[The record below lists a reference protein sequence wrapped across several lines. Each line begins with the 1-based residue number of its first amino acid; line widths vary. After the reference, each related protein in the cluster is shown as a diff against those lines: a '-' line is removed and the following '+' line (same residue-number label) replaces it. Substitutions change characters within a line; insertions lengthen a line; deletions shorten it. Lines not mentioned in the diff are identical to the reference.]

1 MQDRATGLSAP
12 GGYTMI
18 RTTGSGRLR
27 AIMLGTAG
35 WAALAGAAVAQDA
48 TPAAADPAQASSVED
63 IIVTA
68 TRQSRRLEEV
78 PAAVTAV
85 SAQQIERSGVTKL
98 MDAAQVAP
106 GLQIQKNGYTTQPSL
121 RGVTTLTSGY
131 GFENNVALYIDGFY
145 QPDSVAINGDLV
157 NINQV
162 EILKGPQ
169 GTLYGRNA
177 TGGAILIN
185 TREPSNTFGGR
196 IQASYGRFNERAV
209 QGYVSGPLSDIAA
222 FSLAGSVRRSDG
234 WIRDL
239 GSDGPGP
246 DGYDA
251 APQINDSLRAK
262 LRLTPSEKVTFTL
275 GYNYARVLDAVGL
288 VYTVYDHASP
298 ALPTPPLR
306 ATERDTASNNDRA
319 DNEARLH
326 EGTLKT
332 QINTDIGVLTLR
344 TSYGERETRIAYDFD
359 ASKSQ
364 ITYGVIP
371 ATQKTFQQSA
381 DWNIDVWD
389 NLDLIIG
396 AQYFRDDIDI
406 HGQQTFGAGV
416 LRTTD
421 YTRLKADAY
430 AAYIDATYNFGRL
443 ALTAGL
449 RYSSE
454 DKSVSYYQVANLSTV
469 TPVLPAARDATFTA
483 STPHLI
489 ARYEIAPRTNVYAS
503 FGQGYRSGVFQNQV
517 ASNPAF
523 VLPIQPEEI
532 TAYEIGFKT
541 VQSAFRFDT
550 AAFFY
555 DYTNIQVGVTVPN
568 PVSGVGVINTILN
581 AKGAEIYGAEAQI
594 TWTPLTDLNVIGGL
608 SLLHAEYTD
617 FTNATGTGFNPVTG
631 LNVGGQTQDW
641 TGQEMARAPASSA
654 SLQIDYGFDLA
665 GGRARAALNGSY
677 TASYVVNNPS
687 LFGPLAG
694 ADATRQRYRQDGYGL
709 LNAQASWTTP
719 NDAITVTVFA
729 TNLTDTRYRLVTSG
743 GSFGDYRQF
752 SQPRSAGIRLGYAF

>member
-1 MQDRATGLSAP
+1 MTNRRTGPALTS
-12 GGYTMI
+12 I
-18 RTTGSGRLR
+18 
-27 AIMLGTAG
+27 
-35 WAALAGAAVAQDA
+35 ALATTSFVALMSTASLASAQTTAAPSPQDPA
-48 TPAAADPAQASSVED
+48 PAAQEAASSVED

-85 SAQQIERSGVTKL
+85 GGQQIERSGVTKL
-98 MDAAQVAP
+98 MDAAQLAP

-121 RGVTTLTSGY
+121 RGVTSLTSGY
-131 GFENNVALYIDGFY
+131 GFENNVAIYIDGFY

-157 NINQV
+157 NIAQV

-196 IQASYGRFNERAV
+196 IQASYARFNERGV
-209 QGYVSGPLSDIAA
+209 QGYVSGPLSDWAA
-222 FSLAGSVRRSDG
+222 FSLAGSARRSDG
-234 WIRDL
+234 YIRDL
-239 GSDGPGP
+239 GTDGQGTG
-246 DGYDA
+246 GYDA
-251 APQINDSLRAK
+251 APQINDSLRGK
-262 LRLTPSEKVTFTL
+262 LRLTPTPRATFTL

-288 VYTVYDHASP
+288 VYTIYDHASP
-298 ALPTPPLR
+298 AIPTPPLR
-306 ATERDTASNNDRA
+306 ATQPDTATNNDRA
-319 DNEARLH
+319 DNEATLN
-326 EGTLKT
+326 EGTLKS
-332 QINTDIGVLTLR
+332 QIDTGIGELTLR
-344 TSYGERETRIAYDFD
+344 TSYGQRETRIAYDFD
-359 ASKSQ
+359 GSKSP

-371 ATQKTFQQSA
+371 ASQKTFQQSA
-381 DWNIDVWD
+381 DWNLDLLD
-389 NLDLIIG
+389 NLDLIVG
-396 AQYFRDDIDI
+396 AQYFHDDIDI
-406 HGQQTFGAGV
+406 HGQETYGAGV

-421 YTRLKADAY
+421 FTRLKAEAY
-430 AAYIDATYNFGRL
+430 AAYVDATYNFGRL

-454 DKSVSYYQVANLSTV
+454 DKSVAYYQVANLSTI
-469 TPVLPAARDATFTA
+469 TPVQPAARDATFTA
-483 STPHLI
+483 TTPRFV
-489 ARYEIAPRTNVYAS
+489 ARYEIAPRTNIYAS
-503 FGQGYRSGVFQNQV
+503 YSRGYRSGVFQNQV
-517 ASNPAF
+517 AAQPAF

-532 TAYEIGFKT
+532 TAYEVGFKT
-541 VQSAFRFDT
+541 VRSSFRFDT

-555 DYTNIQVGVTVPN
+555 DYTNLQVGVTVPN

-594 TWTPLTDLNVIGGL
+594 TWTPLQDLNVIGGL

-617 FTNATGTGFNPVTG
+617 FTNATGTGLNPSTG

-654 SLQIDYGFDLA
+654 SLQVDYGWDLG

-694 ADATRQRYRQDGYGL
+694 ADAKTQRYRQGAYGL
-709 LNAQASWTTP
+709 LNAQASWTAPGDQFT
-719 NDAITVTVFA
+719 ITAFVNNA
-729 TNLTDTRYRLVTSG
+729 TDTRYKMVTSG
-743 GSFGDYRQF
+743 GSFGNYRQF
-752 SQPRSAGIRLGYAF
+752 NQPRSAGVRLGYAF

>member
-1 MQDRATGLSAP
+1 MS
-12 GGYTMI
+12 I
-18 RTTGSGRLR
+18 RTSPSR
-27 AIMLGTAG
+27 ARTFALGTAS
-35 WAALAGAAVAQDA
+35 AVALLAGATSALAQ
-48 TPAAADPAQASSVED
+48 TVPAPAQEPEASSSVDD

-85 SAQQIERSGVTKL
+85 GAEQMERSGVTKL

-106 GLQIQKNGYTTQPSL
+106 GLQIQKNGYTTQPAL
-121 RGVTTLTSGY
+121 RGVTSLVTGY
-131 GFENNVALYIDGFY
+131 GFENNVAIYIDGFY

-157 NINQV
+157 NIQQV

-185 TREPSNTFGGR
+185 TREPSSTFGGKL
-196 IQASYGRFNERAV
+196 QASYARFNERAV
-209 QGYVSGPLSDIAA
+209 QGYVSGPITDWAA

-234 WIRDL
+234 YIRDL
-239 GSDGPGP
+239 GTDGQGAG
-246 DGYDA
+246 GYDA

-262 LRLTPSEKVTFTL
+262 LRLSPNGPVTFTL

-288 VYTVYDHASP
+288 VYTIYDHPSP
-298 ALPTPPLR
+298 AIPTPPLR
-306 ATERDTASNNDRA
+306 ATQPDTATNNDRA
-319 DNEARLH
+319 DNEATLN

-332 QINTDIGVLTLR
+332 EIDTGVGALTLR
-344 TSYGERETRIAYDFD
+344 TSYGQRETRIAYDFD
-359 ASKSQ
+359 GSKSP

-371 ATQKTFQQSA
+371 ATQKTFQQAA
-381 DWNIDVWD
+381 DWNLNLNDH
-389 NLDLIIG
+389 LDLIVG
-396 AQYFRDDIDI
+396 AQYFHDDIDI

-421 YTRLKADAY
+421 FTRLKAEAY
-430 AAYIDATYNFGRL
+430 AAYVDATWNFGKL
-443 ALTAGL
+443 SLTGGL
-449 RYSSE
+449 RYSHE
-454 DKSVSYYQVANLSTV
+454 DKSVAYYQVANLSTI

-483 STPHLI
+483 TTPRVV
-489 ARYEIAPRTNVYAS
+489 ARYELAPRTNVYAS
-503 FGQGYRSGVFQNQV
+503 YSRGYRSGVFQNQV
-517 ASNPAF
+517 AANPAF

-532 TAYEIGFKT
+532 SAYEIGFKT
-541 VQSAFRFDT
+541 VQSSFRFDT

-555 DYTNIQVGVTVPN
+555 DYTNLQVGVTVPN

-581 AKGAEIYGAEAQI
+581 AKAAEIYGAEAQL
-594 TWTPLTDLNVIGGL
+594 TWTPLDDLNIIGGL

-617 FTNATGTGFNPVTG
+617 FTNATGTGYNPVTG

-654 SLQIDYGFDLA
+654 SLQVDYGWDLG
-665 GGRARAALNGSY
+665 GGRAGVALNGSY

-687 LFGPLAG
+687 LFGPIAG
-694 ADATRQRYRQDGYGL
+694 ADAKTQRYRQGAYGL
-709 LNAQASWTTP
+709 LNGQASWTAP
-719 NDAITVTVFA
+719 GDQFTVTVFVTNA
-729 TNLTDTRYRLVTSG
+729 TDVRYKLVTSG

-752 SQPRSAGIRLGYAF
+752 SQPRTVGVRVGYAF